1 MLRRAVERAEQGLI
15 YADLGGNVLK
25 QRVGRRGSH
34 RVLIFLRRGELAFL
48 ADGFAKNERANISA
62 KELED
67 LQAAAEVL
75 LGLTPRKIAAAV
87 AEGALVEV
95 PELTDDDDAEAQQD
109 PEEPA

>member
-67 LQAAAEVL
+67 LQAAAVL